1 MRQDLCRP
9 ERTHRGLSLAFIR
22 RREKE
27 GGKKGKKKTTLGEER
42 QKQRAGGGGGATESM
57 PSIKQEGLCSLKF
70 VRAEPRGVYRKS
82 VLMGCRGETKYPT
95 IYLGLNGGKK
105 KGHLSLR

>member
-27 GGKKGKKKTTLGEER
+27 RGEKREEKDNTGRRETETER
-42 QKQRAGGGGGATESM
+42 GRRRGATESM

-105 KGHLSLR
+105 GHLSLR